1 MSSRACRGIP
11 RTTAVIN
18 EILRLAQND
27 YNYLLKYLY
36 NLDGIRIISIAHIIN
51 LSSNSLFGKFF
62 DRREAPAVD
71 FAGTVFSEH
80 CEMLSCSVALMPVK
94 TVIGIFFMHFS
105 HKPVSRH
112 FGDYGRGGN

>member
-18 EILRLAQND
+18 EILRFAQND

-36 NLDGIRIISIAHIIN
+36 NSDGIRIISIAHIIN

-62 DRREAPAVD
+62 YRREASSVD
-71 FAGTVFSEH
+71 FAGAVFFKY
-80 CEMLSCSVALMPVK
+80 CEMLSCSVALMLGE
-94 TVIGIFFMHFS
+94 IILRIFFMHFS
-105 HKPVSRH
+105 HQPVPGH
-112 FGDYGRGGN
+112 FSDN